1 MQPGSGCM
9 CRIIKRESETL
20 SLALRLEY
28 VMAVAENRMEMVRVV
43 TPTED
48 VSKPAVA
55 PPPSP

>member
-1 MQPGSGCM
+1 M